1 MNDAPAADAV
11 STPYSAFLKDLG
23 REPSADECRTWAAEH
38 PGTAEEPRAWS
49 DAGWYTAR
57 EGRYEDALVFF
68 HRGAEFGGEFARD
81 ARVGIVDQLFALERA
96 PEAEAAQRALRD
108 ELDARPAGFSDLRV
122 FDDMVEVLC
131 EHEQLET
138 ALAWCQAGLDRIAE
152 TETAGTPHDEAA
164 VEQYRHGL
172 LLDRG
177 FLRHQLDVPLDQDD
191 RAAESEA
198 NAELAAFRAMAHE
211 LSDSL
216 FEDDGEAFDGL
227 VLRWA
232 RADFP
237 AVRERW
243 PQQTAHYGEDYTT
256 YTTRIQREARGYD
269 EAGATHVYMIT
280 ASLADFDA
288 YTRRT
293 GHDPDDAKT
302 RRSYSEWH
310 HETHPEHELSW
321 PPARNGPCWCDSGR
335 KYKKCCGTP
344 AKN

>member
-11 STPYSAFLKDLG
+11 STLYSAFLKELG

-38 PGTAEEPRAWS
+38 PGAAEEPRALS

-57 EGRYEDALVFF
+57 EGRYEDALVLF
-68 HRGAEFGGEFARD
+68 HQAVEFGGEFARD
-81 ARVGIVDQLFALERA
+81 AQVGMVDQLFALERA
-96 PEAEAAQRALRD
+96 PQADAAQRSLRE
-108 ELDARPAGFSDLRV
+108 ELDARPAGLSDLRV
-122 FDDMVEVLC
+122 FGDMVEVLC
-131 EHEQLET
+131 EHGRHET
-138 ALAWCQAGLDRIAE
+138 ALDWCQAGLDRIAE
-152 TETAGTPHDEAA
+152 IKITGVPHHEAEA
-164 VEQYRHGL
+164 EQYQHGM

-177 FLRHQLDVPLDQDD
+177 YLRDQLGIPLDEDD
-191 RAAESEA
+191 LAAESET
-198 NAELAAFRAMAHE
+198 NAELAAFRAMTHE
-211 LSDSL
+211 LRDSV

-232 RADFP
+232 RVDFQ

-243 PQQTAHYGEDYTT
+243 PGQTAHYGDDYAT
-256 YTTRIQREARGYD
+256 YIARIQREARAYD
-269 EAGATHVYMIT
+269 EGGATHVYMIIAT
-280 ASLADFDA
+280 LADFDA
-288 YTRRT
+288 YTQRT
-293 GHDPDDAKT
+293 GHDPADAKS

-310 HETHPEHELSW
+310 HKTHPEHELSW